1 MKKIKLIGIIMIA
14 MLLASCSSHW
24 ILDRD
29 RLNEVSEVESHVNK
43 LQQHGNSSYSELSV
57 YTVFTISEG
66 RKMVV
71 ITSGDESKSL
81 EFVRLDK
88 DKKDQKITV
97 REITNESDDINP
109 YLLVGLDKIKG
120 ELEVYNESTN
130 EFITEVDRAL
140 NPID

>member
-1 MKKIKLIGIIMIA
+1 MKKIKLIGVIMIA

-29 RLNEVSEVESHVNK
+29 RLNEVPEIESHVNK
-43 LQQHGNSSYSELSV
+43 LQQHENSSYSELSV

-66 RKMVV
+66 GKMVV

-88 DKKDQKITV
+88 DKKDQKIIV
-97 REITNESDDINP
+97 RETTNESDDINP

-120 ELEVYNESTN
+120 DLEVYNESTN

>member
-1 MKKIKLIGIIMIA
+1 MKKIKLIGVSMIA

-24 ILDRD
+24 ILDKE
-29 RLNEVSEVESHVNK
+29 RLSDHEIKSHVSK
-43 LQQHGNSSYSELSV
+43 LQDQEYHHYSNLSV
-57 YTVFTISEG
+57 YTIFTISEG

-88 DKKDQKITV
+88 DKKDQKIIV
-97 REITNESDDINP
+97 RETTNESDDINP

-120 ELEVYNESTN
+120 DLEVYNESTN
-130 EFITEVDRAL
+130 EFITEVDRDL